1 MRYCHGERSRATN
14 QQQKHNPMPI
24 TFQAADIKLPSL
36 KKTALKKF
44 LSAQSKKKLH
54 VGYVFCSDE
63 FLLNMNQQFLGHD
76 FYTDIITF
84 PLSETDKE
92 IEAEIYI
99 SVDRVNDNAAKL
111 KVDFSEEMHRVIF
124 HGILHLMGF
133 KDKSKTDKE
142 TMRRKEN
149 EWLRKFKGGLKGA

>member
-1 MRYCHGERSRATN
+1 
-14 QQQKHNPMPI
+14 MPI
-24 TFQAADIKLPSL
+24 TFQAADVKLPSL

-44 LSAQSKKKLH
+44 LSVQTKKKLH

-63 FLLNMNQQFLGHD
+63 FLLSMNRQFLGHD

-99 SVDRVNDNAAKL
+99 SVDRVKDNAAQL
-111 KVDFSEEMHRVIF
+111 KVDFSEELNRVIF
-124 HGILHLMGF
+124 HGVLHLMGY
-133 KDKSKTDKE
+133 KDKIKADKE
-142 TMRRKEN
+142 TMRGKEN
-149 EWLRKFKGGLKGA
+149 EWLHGFKRSLSGA